1 MVKIGNGYPDEPYA
15 LLIMDTFKGQDNDRL
30 RERCSENYC
39 EVAIVPPLM
48 KNLNLRS
55 TMLIYVAW
63 QTID

>member
-1 MVKIGNGYPDEPYA
+1 MVKIGNGYPDQQYA
-15 LLIMDTFKGQDNDRL
+15 LLIMDTFKGPDNDRL
-30 RERCSENYC
+30 RELYSENYC

-48 KNLNLRS
+48 KNVLLRS